1 MVYYTET
8 DYPEKTFTIDEANVR
23 ESGGACPFQ
32 AEGSIAGEF
41 FYFRLRNG
49 YASLEVGSHFS
60 NGTSV
65 NTSEYGY
72 LDGACSYDE
81 FEQIFNDLIETYVPE
96 KTPVSYPGSYGTL
109 SYSDATVLTAS
120 DHLITGE
127 IDDDFFSLEISGG
140 IVTLEIGD
148 YERMIRLSY
157 GEYDDMYSAFE
168 EKHIEGVFNRLIADY
183 V

>member
-8 DYPEKTFTIDEANVR
+8 DYPERTLTLDDARVR

-32 AEGSIAGEF
+32 ATGSIAGEF

-60 NGTSV
+60 NGTNVDNS
-65 NTSEYGY
+65 TYGY

-81 FEQIFNDLIETYVPE
+81 FEQIFNELMETYRPE
-96 KTPVSYPGSYGTL
+96 KTPMNYPGGSSL
-109 SYSDATVLTAS
+109 SYADAEISVKSDT
-120 DHLITGE
+120 LITGE
-127 IDDDFFSLEISGG
+127 IDDDFFSLEIENGV
-140 IVTLEIGD
+140 VTLEIGD
-148 YERMIRLSY
+148 YERMIRIDYSEY
-157 GEYDDMYSAFE
+157 GDMYSSFE
-168 EKHIEGVFNRLIADY
+168 DEYIEDVFNRLIADY